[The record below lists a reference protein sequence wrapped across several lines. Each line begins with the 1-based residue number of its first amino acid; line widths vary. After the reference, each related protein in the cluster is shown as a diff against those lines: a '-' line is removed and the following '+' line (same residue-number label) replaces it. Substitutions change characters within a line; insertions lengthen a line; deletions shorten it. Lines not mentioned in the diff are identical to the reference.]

1 MILAIRI
8 YQNLDLL
15 DYNEFKRNIIVIKS
29 AHKYAL
35 LPEVLRLHLR
45 GNCLIVYRF
54 LVLFLYTL
62 VENVFLELGF
72 GCEFTY
78 SQLEKST
85 DSGQRQSLN
94 VF

>member
-29 AHKYAL
+29 AHKYTL

-62 VENVFLELGF
+62 VENVFLELRF
-72 GCEFTY
+72 GCEFPY